1 MENAN
6 FEQVDYQHYYALW
19 LRMSNTTV
27 REQYNQMAAVYDQR
41 WSNYVANTLSFLKT
55 WAQIAPQ
62 ATVLDVACGTGEF
75 ERLVLVEH
83 PTQQMVGVDIS
94 EKMLLVA
101 KQKCRDYPSISFH
114 MASAS
119 ALPFADHSFDVIVSA
134 SSFHYFDDPDA
145 ALAEMKR
152 VLNPDGKVV
161 ILDWCKDYLLCRLC
175 DIVLKVLDPAYKQC
189 YTQAEFHHLLTK
201 AGFNISSATK
211 VRFGLVWGLM
221 VATAKPCTTQQ

>member
-1 MENAN
+1 LKNAN
-6 FEQVDYQHYYALW
+6 FEQVNYQHYHALW
-19 LRMSNTTV
+19 LSMSNTTV

-101 KQKCRDYPSISFH
+101 KHKCRDYPSVSFH
-114 MASAS
+114 IASAS
-119 ALPFADHSFDVIVSA
+119 ALPFADHSFDVIVTA

-145 ALAEMKR
+145 ALVEMKR

-175 DIVLKVLDPAYKQC
+175 DIVLKVFDPAYKQC

-201 AGFNISSATK
+201 AGFSISSATK

-221 VATAKPCTTQQ
+221 VATAKPCS